1 MAGRPYAT
9 DEDEAAAAIMNA
21 AMMTDMCNAFMDR
34 VEEARLADPTSQA
47 ELQPDPEDA
56 ALDVPEHVG
65 DPDGASSATSPPSP
79 RSPRSPSPAAV
90 PEVPILFG
98 AATDDPY
105 APKAEPIVHAR
116 AKRSLASGSGLAQQ
130 VKKEEPDDDDDG
142 QVKRT
147 FQR

>member
-9 DEDEAAAAIMNA
+9 DEDEAAAAIVNA

-65 DPDGASSATSPPSP
+65 DPDGASSATSRP
-79 RSPRSPSPAAV
+79 RLDRLDRHHRPQFLKFRFSSVLPQTIPTRPKQSPSCMPEQSGHWLQEAAW
-90 PEVPILFG
+90 
-98 AATDDPY
+98 
-105 APKAEPIVHAR
+105 HNR
-116 AKRSLASGSGLAQQ
+116 
-130 VKKEEPDDDDDG
+130 
-142 QVKRT
+142 
-147 FQR
+147 